1 VKSPC
6 ERACEPTKARTNVPA
21 VSRVIND
28 RKDSRER
35 ALIVCLGG
43 QEAKG
48 TCASRMLAVQPAIMR
63 RPDGSSSG
71 CTTYDEERNLVR
83 ARYSSIYMLVSR
95 SATTRHPLIDRD
107 MWQSILLYLPQGSI
121 QDQPQLTP
129 HLGECSTQQ
138 EHCLLHFHAGQ
149 GAFFK

>member
-1 VKSPC
+1 VVKSPC
-6 ERACEPTKARTNVPA
+6 ERACEPPKARTNVPA

-48 TCASRMLAVQPAIMR
+48 TCASRMLAVQHAIMR

-95 SATTRHPLIDRD
+95 SATARHPLI
-107 MWQSILLYLPQGSI
+107 WQSFSTRHFLFFHV
-121 QDQPQLTP
+121 TP
-129 HLGECSTQQ
+129 RQIHSHESHEPFPTWIIHDNAKELKR
-138 EHCLLHFHAGQ
+138 F
-149 GAFFK
+149 